1 MGYFEWVKSKWDEY
15 DRNKIIQE
23 NQKREEQKQK
33 EVNTN
38 NENDGC
44 AGCGCLIVVIIVLI
58 GIFKVISWGWHIHWL
73 FGVLLL
79 FFFLRLL

>member
-1 MGYFEWVKSKWDEY
+1 MDEQEQNSK
-15 DRNKIIQE
+15 
-23 NQKREEQKQK
+23 
-33 EVNTN
+33 
-38 NENDGC
+38 NDGC
-44 AGCGCLIVVIIVLI
+44 AGCGCLVIVILFIW